1 MEREILVSTKA
12 DSKRVFDMLMEYNNR
27 YMHDFKDYN
36 FHVEENGEI
45 IGGIVAWSV
54 SDTLEVEYL
63 RIADA
68 HRKEGLGTRLL
79 QHVEDLAR
87 KDGLKRVRLY
97 TLSFQA
103 PEFYKRLGYQVE
115 FVSPAFDNYSHIYY
129 SKEL

>member
-1 MEREILVSTKA
+1 MEREILASTKA